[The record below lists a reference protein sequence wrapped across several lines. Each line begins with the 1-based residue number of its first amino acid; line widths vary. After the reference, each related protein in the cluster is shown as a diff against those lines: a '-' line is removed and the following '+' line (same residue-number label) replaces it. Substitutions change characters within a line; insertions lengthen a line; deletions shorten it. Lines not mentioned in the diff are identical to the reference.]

1 MPNKPTVVVVVAV
14 GLGGVGD
21 ATAAAACTSGVCL
34 PSFLL
39 PPPSSLSFCGL
50 RLRAKERGAA
60 LTHSFAI
67 TSLPEFTFRYRERRG
82 PRSLGSNLTHDRT
95 CGRRGREAVPC
106 FTAPFSRSS
115 VSMPSRRPVSRVF
128 RCAFNVVV
136 KCLGYG
142 RAGEGE
148 RGRTDSAVAAG
159 RLGRRGRYW

>member
-1 MPNKPTVVVVVAV
+1 MPNKPTVVVVAV

-21 ATAAAACTSGVCL
+21 ATAAAACTNGVCL

-82 PRSLGSNLTHDRT
+82 PRSLGSNLTHEHVGAAEGKRFLASRLSFRLFSIFDRP
-95 CGRRGREAVPC
+95 R
-106 FTAPFSRSS
+106 S

-148 RGRTDSAVAAG
+148 REREGELTPP
-159 RLGRRGRYW
+159 